1 MKLFNSHRITQ
12 RQDAQK
18 ILQKLNNV
26 NGKVLV
32 IHYSCQS
39 FYEESGKAPRV
50 TSIAV
55 LNKENNES
63 TIFSLYLSAQLTKKD
78 ISNLSEPDLDEVEK
92 HMLDEFSKYVQN
104 HMSYIWLHWNMRSAN
119 FGFQA
124 ISNRYK
130 ILGGTEISI
139 PDTNKIDLSEVF
151 GQLFTYNFETDKPD
165 GKLLNLAERNRISR
179 RDALVGAD
187 EPAAF
192 IKKEYLSLH
201 MSTSRK
207 VEIIDRLLTGYKSGE
222 LKHNARTKD
231 VYGLSILG
239 IISLVRES
247 PPLWIFWSILIFITG
262 VIADSAIQKAIGLC
276 K

>member
-1 MKLFNSHRITQ
+1 MKLFSSHRINQ
-12 RQDAQK
+12 RQEAQR

-39 FYEESGKAPRV
+39 FYEETGKAPRV

-63 TIFSLYLSAQLTKKD
+63 TIFSLYLSAQLMKKD
-78 ISNLSEPDLDEVEK
+78 VSNLSDTDLDEVEK
-92 HMLDEFSKYVQN
+92 HMLDEFWKYVQN
-104 HMSYIWLHWNMRSAN
+104 HMNYLWLHWNMRSAN

-165 GKLLNLAERNRISR
+165 GKLLNLANRNKISR
-179 RDALVGAD
+179 RDALVGVD
-187 EPAAF
+187 EPTAF
-192 IKKEYLSLH
+192 INKEYLSLH

-207 VEIIDRLLTGYKSGE
+207 VEIIDRLLTAYKSGD
-222 LKHNARTKD
+222 LKHNAKIKD
-231 VYGLSILG
+231 VYGLSPSG
-239 IISLVRES
+239 IISLVKES
-247 PPLWIFWSILIFITG
+247 PPLWILWSVFIFIIG